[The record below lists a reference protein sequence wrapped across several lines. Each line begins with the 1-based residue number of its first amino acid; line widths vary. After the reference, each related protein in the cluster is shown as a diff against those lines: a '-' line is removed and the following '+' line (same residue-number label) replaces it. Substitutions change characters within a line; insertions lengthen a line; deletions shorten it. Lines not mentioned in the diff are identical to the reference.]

1 MIFRDRRD
9 AGERL
14 ARVLLEDDQIKKNL
28 KKVVIVGL
36 LRGGVIVAEEVA
48 KKLEAE
54 LVLLVV
60 AKVGM
65 PGQEELAVGAVCGDE
80 LWWNEQLKRMINK
93 GDERRQIEKAKSK
106 IIKYKKKFGLG
117 KIDYEHKF
125 KKKWVIVVDDGVA
138 TGATVKVAAEFV
150 RTKKPEKL
158 ILAVPVAPTDFK
170 AEKFDQLIALK
181 LDPEFRAVGQYYKDF
196 EQVEF

>member
-1 MIFRDRRD
+1 MIFRDRKD

-14 ARVLLEDDQIKKNL
+14 ARVLLRDDQIKKNL
-28 KKVVIVGL
+28 NKVVVVGL

-65 PGQEELAVGAVCGDE
+65 PGQEELAMGAVCEEFSIFNFQPKIEID
-80 LWWNEQLKRMINK
+80 K
-93 GDERRQIEKAKSK
+93 QIEKAKSK
-106 IIKYKKKFGLG
+106 IMKYKKKFRLD
-117 KIDYEHKF
+117 KIDYERKF
-125 KKKWVIVVDDGVA
+125 NKKWVIVVDDGVA
-138 TGATVKVAAEFV
+138 TGATVKAAAEFV
-150 RTKKPEKL
+150 KTKEPEKL
-158 ILAVPVAPTDFK
+158 ILAVPIAPTDFE
-170 AEKFDQLIALK
+170 AGKFDRLVVLK
-181 LDPEFRAVGQYYKDF
+181 RDSEFRAVGQYYEDF

>member
-1 MIFRDRRD
+1 MIFRDRKD

-14 ARVLLEDDQIKKNL
+14 ARVLLRDDQIKKNL
-28 KKVVIVGL
+28 KKVVVVGL

-48 KKLEAE
+48 EKLKAE
-54 LVLLVV
+54 LVFLVV

-65 PGQEELAVGAVCGDE
+65 PGQEELAIGAVCEGNVKFQI
-80 LWWNEQLKRMINK
+80 LNFKFLGKREIDK
-93 GDERRQIEKAKSK
+93 QVEKAKSK
-106 IIKYKKKFGLG
+106 IIKYKKKFGLD
-117 KIDYEHKF
+117 KIDYENKF

-170 AEKFDQLIALK
+170 AEKFDQLVALK
-181 LDPEFRAVGQYYKDF
+181 LDPEFRAVGQYYEDF
-196 EQVEF
+196 GQVEF